1 MRFNSI
7 PALAAVLSLGRSVLS
22 SVIPEARGVES
33 SAGFHAEEATVC
45 IEDFCATKGD
55 GKQTTTQCGSAV
67 LTVTH
72 LGAPSSLEECVSR
85 FSYLIAQGTESGTSQ
100 TEEALYEVS
109 AEDDTEPA
117 PHEKRAKT
125 TPSEA
130 INITSKPSSKSPSI
144 KPGGSKIS
152 PKPSGSKVPST
163 KPKGSKVSSTEP
175 KGSKISPKIV
185 GSATPSASACPL
197 PRKGK
202 NGKPI
207 QRRCAGDQ
215 FYKKRD
221 LIVGK
226 VTHWKFNTMGDPNSY
241 NADANAKAVLVRMKR
256 NTQLD
261 VVKVLSGDLT
271 VVGNVNDQ
279 DVILSTK
286 RGTDPEAFTRKGGN
300 YLLTNGGFFQHLEM
314 RPRSF
319 EPAGEDTMVKTAD
332 GTVMG
337 YDEPFALPA
346 AYAQFYDQID
356 GLENTRVHS
365 GPDLKKVIPEI
376 SDKSGIWKYNAQD
389 PILVGRLS
397 HASEPNER
405 IALVRFGKT
414 YYSVAYTCMNRDC
427 GIDTNTFKVTIDLFF
442 SKMGETGKSIS
453 SSTQAV
459 CLDGGP
465 SISMTWNEGTTM
477 EKLSLG
483 GAGDNTPAPGVN
495 GRKVSNLIKIVAK

>member
-7 PALAAVLSLGRSVLS
+7 PALAAVLSLGTSVLS
-22 SVIPEARGVES
+22 SVIPETRGGES

-45 IEDFCATKGD
+45 IESFCATKGE
-55 GKQTTTQCGSAV
+55 GKQTTMQCGSVV

-72 LGAPSSLEECVSR
+72 LGAPSSLEECVSQ

-109 AEDDTEPA
+109 AEDDTEPDA
-117 PHEKRAKT
+117 YEKRAKT

-130 INITSKPSSKSPSI
+130 ISITSKPSSNSPSI
-144 KPGGSKIS
+144 KPSGSKIS
-152 PKPSGSKVPST
+152 PKPSGSKGSST
-163 KPKGSKVSSTEP
+163 KP

-185 GSATPSASACPL
+185 GGSTPSASACPL

-241 NADANAKAVLVRMKR
+241 NADANAKAVLVKMKR

-279 DVILSTK
+279 DIVLSTK
-286 RGTDPEAFTRKGGN
+286 RGTDPEAFTRKGGD

-319 EPAGEDTMVKTAD
+319 EPAGEDTKVKTAD

-337 YDEPFALPA
+337 YDEPFPLPA

-356 GLENTRVHS
+356 GLEDTRVHS

-397 HASEPNER
+397 HASESNER

-453 SSTQAV
+453 ASTQAV

-465 SISMTWNEGTTM
+465 SISMTWNEGTKM